1 MDFFNDGSYKF
12 VTNMINEKIDVLKEN
27 GEFNEKYTRMYDLID
42 EFDLILEDN
51 QKKKFN
57 KIMELIYN
65 TEERTIWGELTEP
78 QKKLYI
84 SSVINSKKRDY
95 TIICITSF
103 QNYFY

>member
-57 KIMELIYN
+57 KITELIYN
-65 TEERTIWGELTEP
+65 TEEYYFALAYSLGVKYGKDLE
-78 QKKLYI
+78 KL
-84 SSVINSKKRDY
+84 
-95 TIICITSF
+95 
-103 QNYFY
+103 

>member
-65 TEERTIWGELTEP
+65 TEE
-78 QKKLYI
+78 Y
-84 SSVINSKKRDY
+84 
-95 TIICITSF
+95 
-103 QNYFY
+103 YFSLAYSLGVKYEKI

>member
-57 KIMELIYN
+57 EIMELIYN
-65 TEERTIWGELTEP
+65 TEE
-78 QKKLYI
+78 Y
-84 SSVINSKKRDY
+84 Y
-95 TIICITSF
+95 
-103 QNYFY
+103 

>member
-27 GEFNEKYTRMYDLID
+27 RECNEKYTRMYDLID

-57 KIMELIYN
+57 EIMELTYN
-65 TEERTIWGELTEP
+65 TEEYYFALAYSLGVKYGKDLE
-78 QKKLYI
+78 KL
-84 SSVINSKKRDY
+84 
-95 TIICITSF
+95 
-103 QNYFY
+103 

>member
-51 QKKKFN
+51 QKKKL
-57 KIMELIYN
+57 KILFSRE
-65 TEERTIWGELTEP
+65 TGG
-78 QKKLYI
+78 
-84 SSVINSKKRDY
+84 
-95 TIICITSF
+95 F
-103 QNYFY
+103 QNCNILVTNALPPTFHPL

>member
-1 MDFFNDGSYKF
+1 MDFFNDGSYRF

-57 KIMELIYN
+57 EIMELIYN
-65 TEERTIWGELTEP
+65 TEEYYFALAYSLGVKYGKDLE
-78 QKKLYI
+78 KL
-84 SSVINSKKRDY
+84 
-95 TIICITSF
+95 
-103 QNYFY
+103 